1 MIVLAIL
8 FSHDFINNLIHRI
21 KYSWNKNEKGI
32 YSIDK
37 KRKKRIL
44 LGSILFAVT
53 LKTLYFFYG
62 RLNEISMEI
71 RIKLDDARPASVSI
85 YSHLFT
91 LIC

>member
-8 FSHDFINNLIHRI
+8 FSHGFINNLNHRI
-21 KYSWNKNEKGI
+21 KYSWNKNELGI

-37 KRKKRIL
+37 KKLRIL

-53 LKTLYFFYG
+53 QKTLYFFYG

-85 YSHLFT
+85 YSHLFP
-91 LIC
+91 LICY

>member
-1 MIVLAIL
+1 MNKEFTVL
-8 FSHDFINNLIHRI
+8 I
-21 KYSWNKNEKGI
+21 KK
-32 YSIDK
+32 
-37 KRKKRIL
+37 KKRIL

-85 YSHLFT
+85 YSHLFP

>member
-8 FSHDFINNLIHRI
+8 FSHGFINNLNHRI

-37 KRKKRIL
+37 KKKKRIL

-53 LKTLYFFYG
+53 QKTLYFFYG

-85 YSHLFT
+85 YSHLFP